1 MAYEKPV
8 LKISFCFNPLKLK
21 DFLSAF
27 EILKITKTKAE
38 TKYTYEKITTDVIQ
52 LFRRSFPIEVNTVLD
67 NFTYESLKFQASE
80 HTKFFK
86 KQKSG
91 ASLEQYLSKA
101 MNRDLQKYFI
111 ELANVQDS
119 IAIYHKTIN
128 SKTNNLLTAPCKFSD
143 IKPKIWFEVIKLI
156 DGSLSVLCWVNI
168 EDKEVELSHFNR
180 NNFLLEYGNVYY
192 FLSAADAQ
200 ILDWLQ
206 ETKPERYGKNPAQ
219 FTSHIIKQ
227 LELKYL
233 VKKEGV
239 FEKKVIEVEPVNCI
253 LLSEI
258 NSGSFLMLTP
268 QWKYEDVLLE
278 GEFKD
283 EHEIT
288 IAGELYCIK
297 RSKEKEEEFVN
308 TIKGLHPNFTKQFS
322 GYFYLP
328 FEEAKKKNWFLK
340 TYHKLLDE
348 NVELIGMDMLRH
360 FRYSQHAVKTD
371 LLNIKTTDF
380 LIEADIEISFGDEK
394 VNPNEIQKILY
405 NNQKNILL
413 KDNSIGV
420 LDDEWITNYSAVI
433 KHSKIEKG
441 RISFPQWLLISAR
454 EIAQLQ
460 ELKLV
465 IDVNW
470 WQKWQQWQD
479 VNQTVYEVPKIVQAT
494 LRPYQQKGYEWM
506 KLLSE
511 IHAGVCLADDM
522 GLGKTLQ
529 TICFLASQFEQQPDA
544 KFIIVCPGSLIYN
557 WQQEL
562 QKFCPSLTSFVY
574 YGNNRKMDDFIAQKS
589 SVLITAYS
597 TLRADVD
604 KLKNVFWNTIV
615 LDESHNIKTLY
626 AQATKAVYQVIA
638 KHKIAL
644 SGTPIIN
651 NTFDL
656 YAQLNYLLPG
666 FLGSQEFFRKEYVL
680 PIDRNKNTEKI
691 EALHKLT
698 NPFILRRTKAQV
710 AKDLPEKT
718 ELVLWCEME
727 ESQQEVYDSVK
738 ESIRKS
744 VFLNIKNEGLNK
756 SKLSVLQ
763 GIIKLRQ
770 VCCSPLLL
778 KEELTGNI
786 PSVKI
791 DVLLDELM
799 NNLSNNK
806 VLVFSQF
813 KEMLHLI
820 AARLEEN
827 NISFFHFDGDTK
839 LEERRDLVAKFQE
852 EQDTTNVFLMSLK
865 TGNAGITLTAAD
877 YVFLVDPWWNAAI
890 EQQAIDRT
898 HRIGQTKNVFAYK
911 MICRNTIEEK
921 IIEIQQRKQVTSD
934 ALISEED
941 GFVKNLTQ
949 DDIAY
954 LFE

>member
-1 MAYEKPV
+1 M
-8 LKISFCFNPLKLK
+8 
-21 DFLSAF
+21 
-27 EILKITKTKAE
+27 
-38 TKYTYEKITTDVIQ
+38 
-52 LFRRSFPIEVNTVLD
+52 
-67 NFTYESLKFQASE
+67 
-80 HTKFFK
+80 
-86 KQKSG
+86 
-91 ASLEQYLSKA
+91 
-101 MNRDLQKYFI
+101 
-111 ELANVQDS
+111 
-119 IAIYHKTIN
+119 
-128 SKTNNLLTAPCKFSD
+128 
-143 IKPKIWFEVIKLI
+143 
-156 DGSLSVLCWVNI
+156 
-168 EDKEVELSHFNR
+168 
-180 NNFLLEYGNVYY
+180 
-192 FLSAADAQ
+192 
-200 ILDWLQ
+200 
-206 ETKPERYGKNPAQ
+206 
-219 FTSHIIKQ
+219 
-227 LELKYL
+227 
-233 VKKEGV
+233 
-239 FEKKVIEVEPVNCI
+239 
-253 LLSEI
+253 
-258 NSGSFLMLTP
+258 
-268 QWKYEDVLLE
+268 
-278 GEFKD
+278 
-283 EHEIT
+283 
-288 IAGELYCIK
+288 YCIK

-348 NVELIGMDMLRH
+348 NVELIGMDMLRY

-574 YGNNRKMDDFIAQKS
+574 YGNNRKMDDFMAQKS

-820 AARLEEN
+820 AARLQEN

-934 ALISEED
+934 ALIREED

>member
-1 MAYEKPV
+1 M
-8 LKISFCFNPLKLK
+8 KLR
-21 DFLSAF
+21 L
-27 EILKITKTKAE
+27 
-38 TKYTYEKITTDVIQ
+38 
-52 LFRRSFPIEVNTVLD
+52 
-67 NFTYESLKFQASE
+67 
-80 HTKFFK
+80 
-86 KQKSG
+86 
-91 ASLEQYLSKA
+91 
-101 MNRDLQKYFI
+101 
-111 ELANVQDS
+111 
-119 IAIYHKTIN
+119 
-128 SKTNNLLTAPCKFSD
+128 
-143 IKPKIWFEVIKLI
+143 
-156 DGSLSVLCWVNI
+156 
-168 EDKEVELSHFNR
+168 
-180 NNFLLEYGNVYY
+180 
-192 FLSAADAQ
+192 
-200 ILDWLQ
+200 
-206 ETKPERYGKNPAQ
+206 
-219 FTSHIIKQ
+219 
-227 LELKYL
+227 
-233 VKKEGV
+233 
-239 FEKKVIEVEPVNCI
+239 PVNCI
-253 LLSEI
+253 ALS
-258 NSGSFLMLTP
+258 
-268 QWKYEDVLLE
+268 
-278 GEFKD
+278 
-283 EHEIT
+283 
-288 IAGELYCIK
+288 A
-297 RSKEKEEEFVN
+297 SKEKEEEFVN
-308 TIKGLHPNFTKQFS
+308 TIKGLHPNFAKQFS

-574 YGNNRKMDDFIAQKS
+574 YGNNRKMDDFMAQKS

-799 NNLSNNK
+799 NNLSDNK

-820 AARLEEN
+820 AARLQEN

>member
-1 MAYEKPV
+1 M
-8 LKISFCFNPLKLK
+8 
-21 DFLSAF
+21 
-27 EILKITKTKAE
+27 
-38 TKYTYEKITTDVIQ
+38 
-52 LFRRSFPIEVNTVLD
+52 
-67 NFTYESLKFQASE
+67 
-80 HTKFFK
+80 
-86 KQKSG
+86 
-91 ASLEQYLSKA
+91 
-101 MNRDLQKYFI
+101 
-111 ELANVQDS
+111 
-119 IAIYHKTIN
+119 
-128 SKTNNLLTAPCKFSD
+128 
-143 IKPKIWFEVIKLI
+143 
-156 DGSLSVLCWVNI
+156 
-168 EDKEVELSHFNR
+168 
-180 NNFLLEYGNVYY
+180 
-192 FLSAADAQ
+192 
-200 ILDWLQ
+200 
-206 ETKPERYGKNPAQ
+206 
-219 FTSHIIKQ
+219 
-227 LELKYL
+227 
-233 VKKEGV
+233 
-239 FEKKVIEVEPVNCI
+239 
-253 LLSEI
+253 
-258 NSGSFLMLTP
+258 
-268 QWKYEDVLLE
+268 
-278 GEFKD
+278 
-283 EHEIT
+283 
-288 IAGELYCIK
+288 
-297 RSKEKEEEFVN
+297 
-308 TIKGLHPNFTKQFS
+308 
-322 GYFYLP
+322 
-328 FEEAKKKNWFLK
+328 
-340 TYHKLLDE
+340 DE

-360 FRYSQHAVKTD
+360 FRYSQYAVKTD

-420 LDDEWITNYSAVI
+420 LDDEWIANYSAVI

-574 YGNNRKMDDFIAQKS
+574 YGNNRKMDDFMAQKS
-589 SVLITAYS
+589 AVLITAYS

-778 KEELTGNI
+778 KEELMENI

-820 AARLEEN
+820 AARLQEN
-827 NISFFHFDGDTK
+827 NISFFHFDGETK

-852 EQDTTNVFLMSLK
+852 EQDMTNVFLMSLK

-921 IIEIQQRKQVTSD
+921 IIEIQQRKQITSD